1 MTTGSLI
8 DPAGAADAPVDLG
21 DGAVLAPLRDA
32 DIPAL
37 AAAMAA
43 IEPWRSLGYR
53 AGALE
58 RYWQRPDGGAARLG
72 VLLHGHCAGALCVRP
87 RWLHGPFLELLCLL
101 PTAQG
106 EGRGGRILNWL
117 ATTATAL
124 GPNLWTS
131 VDSGNGR
138 ALAFYRRHGFAEVAR
153 LPKLLASDRDE
164 LLLHRILNTATRCG
178 TIAAENAPRPGAREP
193 L

>member
-1 MTTGSLI
+1 MTTRSLI
-8 DPAGAADAPVDLG
+8 DPAGGADAPVDLG

-43 IEPWRSLGYR
+43 IDPWRSLGYR

-72 VLLHGHCAGALCVRP
+72 VLLNGHCAGALCVRP
-87 RWLHGPFLELLCLL
+87 RWLRGPFLELLCLL

-117 ATTATAL
+117 ATTAAAL

-138 ALAFYRRHGFAEVAR
+138 ALAFYRRHGFAEAAR
-153 LPKLLASDRDE
+153 LPKLLAPDRDE
-164 LLLHRILNTATRCG
+164 LLLRRTLDIG
-178 TIAAENAPRPGAREP
+178 PFGGSIAAQNAPRPGTQEP

>member
-1 MTTGSLI
+1 MTTPSLI
-8 DPAGAADAPVDLG
+8 DPAGGTGAPVDLS
-21 DGAVLAPLRDA
+21 DGAVLVPLRNA

-43 IEPWRSLGYR
+43 IDPWRSLGYG

-58 RYWQRPDGGAARLG
+58 RYWQRLDGGAARLG
-72 VLLHGHCAGALCVRP
+72 VLLHGRCAGALCVRP
-87 RWLHGPFLELLCLL
+87 RWLRGPFLELLCLL
-101 PTAQG
+101 PIAQG

-117 ATTATAL
+117 ATVAAAL

-153 LPKLLASDRDE
+153 LPKLLAPDRDE
-164 LLLHRILNTATRCG
+164 LLLRRILDTATRGG
-178 TIAAENAPRPGAREP
+178 TIAAKNAPCPHAGEP